1 MNILKSRNNVISYT
15 VNKEIS
21 SNCYVSVD
29 SGEVVV
35 NAPWY
40 FSRKQIQTIIEEKRQ
55 WILNK
60 IEEYQEQNRVYSDKG
75 SIVILGSA
83 HQVRL
88 YYKKQNTPSIN
99 IVNRTIE
106 VVLPN
111 KYKKLETAQ
120 ILKILVDKLY
130 EKVAEQEVE
139 RAMEKT
145 RLLLGYA
152 PEDYEIK
159 KLANN
164 VIAHFSSDE
173 QKISINSSIAKYD
186 RNVIDYIVL
195 HEFCHIKYK
204 IHTKNFWKIVAKY
217 MPSYEKY
224 ENILKGLSY

>member
-1 MNILKSRNNVISYT
+1 MNIFKNRNNVISYT
-15 VNKEIS
+15 VNKEIGS
-21 SNCYVSVD
+21 DCYVSVD
-29 SGEVVV
+29 DGEVVV

-40 FSRKQIQTIIEEKRQ
+40 FSRRQIQTIIEEKRQ

-60 IEEYQEQNRVYSDKG
+60 IKEYQEQNNVYSDRG
-75 SIVILGSA
+75 SIVILGA
-83 HQVRL
+83 NHQVHL
-88 YYKKQNTPSIN
+88 YYKSVNTPTIN

-111 KYKKLETAQ
+111 KYKKLETTQ

-130 EKVAEQEVE
+130 EKVAEQEVQ

-159 KLANN
+159 KLSAN
-164 VIAHFSSDE
+164 VIAHFSSEDK
-173 QKISINSSIAKYD
+173 KISISSNIAKYD
-186 RNVIDYIVL
+186 RNIIDYVVL
-195 HEFCHIKYK
+195 HEFCHMQYK
-204 IHTKNFWKIVAKY
+204 IHTKNFWKKIAKY

-224 ENILKGLSY
+224 ENTLKGLSY